1 MKEWAGFFDLM
12 FIKLMPGTYMCINW
26 DSLFL
31 LLFSCAASAA
41 LVQCALGGDAL
52 L

>member
-1 MKEWAGFFDLM
+1 
-12 FIKLMPGTYMCINW
+12 MCKYW